1 MIFSKFIGGTT
12 IHSAIKNITK
22 LPYQPIFD
30 YAKESAISQQAA
42 YRYRCKMENDIK
54 YMYGAMALKYSS
66 FGNEYDINYIMKRI
80 IRNKLITR
88 VYLDAEQDQYHA
100 IENKLYASLLSK
112 YNSDYVYL
120 YKTYQ
125 MYRQDAMYELISDI
139 KAHPFLGIKLV
150 RGAYMHQDRHIIYK
164 TKEDTDEA
172 YNMAVRYVLAQMKKR
187 PIKVTIATHN
197 DESIKIGADLSP
209 DRKRVEFAQL
219 LGMNDRVSYKL
230 YKSGYTV
237 YKYVPYG
244 SYMDMY
250 PYLVRRLYENYD
262 ILKYI

>member
-1 MIFSKFIGGTT
+1 MIFSKFIGGTS
-12 IHSAIKNITK
+12 IHSAISNIK
-22 LPYQPIFD
+22 RLPYQPIFD
-30 YAKESAISQQAA
+30 YAKESAISQQDA
-42 YRYRCKMENDIK
+42 YNYRCKMENDIK

-66 FGNEYDINYIMKRI
+66 FRNDYDINYIMKRI

-88 VYLDAEQDQYHA
+88 VYLDAEQDEYHA
-100 IENKLYASLLSK
+100 VENKLYASLLSK
-112 YNSDYVYL
+112 YNSDHVYL

-150 RGAYMHQDRHIIYK
+150 RGAYMHKDKSIIHK

-197 DESIKIGADLSP
+197 DESIKIAVNLSP
-209 DRKRVEFAQL
+209 DKNRLDFAQL
-219 LGMNDRVSYKL
+219 LGMNDQASYKL

-244 SYMDMY
+244 SFMDTY
-250 PYLVRRLYENYD
+250 SYLVRRLYENYR
-262 ILKYI
+262 ILQYI